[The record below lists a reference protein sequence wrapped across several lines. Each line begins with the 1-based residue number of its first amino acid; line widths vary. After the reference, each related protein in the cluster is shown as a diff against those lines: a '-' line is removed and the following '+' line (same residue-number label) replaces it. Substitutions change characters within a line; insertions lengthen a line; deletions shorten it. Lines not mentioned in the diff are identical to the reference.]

1 MEVEI
6 LSPDK
11 IITKQKIK
19 SIKLPG
25 KLSSFTVLYNH
36 APIISILEKGTIV
49 LTLNDNTKKVIEVN
63 GGIVEVKKN
72 KISVLLT

>member
-6 LSPDK
+6 RTIDK
-11 IITKQKIK
+11 LIAKEQVK
-19 SIKLPG
+19 SVKLPG

-36 APIISILEKGTIV
+36 APIIS
-49 LTLNDNTKKVIEVN
+49 TLNKGKIILKLKDDSIKEFDID

-72 KISVLLT
+72 KISVILT

>member
-6 LSPDK
+6 LTPDK
-11 IITKQKIK
+11 LIAKEKIK
-19 SIKLPG
+19 AIKLPG

-36 APIISILEKGTIV
+36 APIISTLEKGKII
-49 LTLNDNTKKVIEVN
+49 LTLEDNSQKEVDVN

-72 KISVLLT
+72 KISVLLI